1 MRISTEKVSSALT
14 RRHFALWM
22 TASGLSACGG
32 GGGEVAP
39 APAPPPGPAPGP
51 ASLSLMAGAL
61 GGSGFLPGV
70 LTDARLPPV
79 MAGHAFNSKGDLW
92 FVGRYGREQKVGR
105 ITAEGTLSYFAFNQQ
120 MPVTLGV
127 VDARDRYVI
136 AHAALDDSGTVV
148 SFFDNETLVT
158 LAGQPNATTMQDGKG
173 PAAQILWFGNPL
185 LAGDGL
191 VYFLD
196 RDTGA
201 ANYTLRTLAPD
212 GTVVS
217 LLPVPN
223 NSRLISSPTGAVRR
237 FTDDFQNNRVQWA
250 ELARASSGQYFWEVL
265 PNNWRSVA
273 HAEPFAPVKG
283 SNDMYWGFDA
293 AFNTMAHYALDGTR
307 TDVWQLPGRVD
318 AAVSNPLTGHLVAH
332 AWRGPLDQSSLESPG
347 VILVL
352 DRVKTPTAVPQ
363 PWVGLADQRGH
374 TDGQGDAARFDFE
387 RGARATSEASGPLYV
402 AVGAQIPLP
411 GTPPQSVP
419 TPLRTVTPAG
429 QVSSMPVTYPSSF
442 RLLSSAYGYLVT
454 YDQDTKTLLRTPKG
468 GAGTAWEPWAKS
480 SLLDSMS
487 PDLSLSTLRADT
499 TGLLWFATRVR
510 PIPLSWMPFK
520 NSGVSLIGTI
530 SAAGQVQ
537 VVVGDPQL
545 IHSADNYPLLEQ
557 RPWHMDVTDL
567 AFEGGNSPVSWV
579 LCNRPVLTADRKG
592 VQYHVP
598 ELVRLEGA
606 TRQSFAL
613 PPVSGTDAYSVHYY
627 QLCTLPGR
635 PGEVFIISNAC
646 AVYRWTVAKG
656 LELLAGQAQ
665 TTPGGVRL
673 GALPASLN
681 GVKFISPGPDAN
693 SLYVGSENSVLRLGL
708 PG

>member
-32 GGGEVAP
+32 GGGEGAP

-105 ITAEGTLSYFAFNQQ
+105 ITAEGRLSYFAFNQQ

-196 RDTGA
+196 RDAGA

-223 NSRLISSPTGAVRR
+223 NSRLIASPTGAVRR

-283 SNDMYWGFDA
+283 SIDMYWGFDA

-347 VILVL
+347 VLLVL

-429 QVSSMPVTYPSSF
+429 QVTSMPVTYPWGYQ
-442 RLLSSAYGYLVT
+442 LLSSAYGYLLA
-454 YDQDTKTLLRTPKG
+454 YDKENQTLLRAPK
-468 GAGTAWEPWAKS
+468 AGSTAWEPWVRSEYFGANPGFS
-480 SLLDSMS
+480 GMCV
-487 PDLSLSTLRADT
+487 LRADT
-499 TGLLWFATRVR
+499 TGLLWFATRTL
-510 PIPLSWMPFK
+510 PITLDWLPPG
-520 NSGVSLIGTI
+520 SGTSLIGTI
-530 SAAGQVQ
+530 SATGQVQ

-545 IHSADNYPLLEQ
+545 VHTAANYPPLDQ
-557 RPWHMDVTDL
+557 RPWYMDVTDM
-567 AFEGGNSPVSWV
+567 AFEGGSSPISWV
-579 LCNRPVLTADRKG
+579 LCNRAILSPDRKLLG
-592 VQYHVP
+592 YAP

-613 PPVSGTDAYSVHYY
+613 PSANETDYASMHYN
-627 QLCTLPGR
+627 QLCVVSGR
-635 PGEVFIISNAC
+635 PGEVFLCSAC
-646 AVYRWTVAKG
+646 GVYRWTVAKG
-656 LELLAGQAQ
+656 LELLAGQNQ
-665 TTPGGVRL
+665 PTPAGVRL
-673 GALPASLN
+673 GALPTSLN
-681 GVKFISPGPDAN
+681 VVKFISPGPDAH